1 MPDIHLVDRQVVC
14 IFVYEF
20 LDRPVDRGIAKI
32 DFVNII
38 QVMGFGV

>member
-1 MPDIHLVDRQVVC
+1 VC
-14 IFVYEF
+14 IFVCEF
-20 LDRPVDRGIAKI
+20 DRAVDREIAQI